1 MNRSAGFTLLEVL
14 VALTL
19 FAVVGGALLG
29 LFQSG
34 LRATSLGSDYAHAA
48 LLARSK
54 LTELQVYAT
63 LVPGTYEGEFDD
75 RYRWR
80 VSLSDRAT
88 DVEESLLRQ
97 VPLDVAL
104 EVSWGEDTDAR
115 QIVLSTV
122 LLSEVADR

>member
-1 MNRSAGFTLLEVL
+1 MNRAAGFTLLEVL

-19 FAVVGGALLG
+19 FAAVGGALLG

-34 LRATSLGSDYAHAA
+34 LRATSLGSDYTHAA

-54 LTELQVYAT
+54 LTELQVYTT
-63 LVPGTYEGEFDD
+63 LVPGVYEGEFDE

-80 VSLSDRAT
+80 VTLAERTANSDP
-88 DVEESLLRQ
+88 SLLRE

-104 EVSWGEDTDAR
+104 EVSWGELGNSR
-115 QIVLSTV
+115 QIALQTV
-122 LLSEVADR
+122 LLSEAAER

>member
-1 MNRSAGFTLLEVL
+1 MNRTAGFTLLEVL

-34 LRATSLGSDYAHAA
+34 LRATGLGSDYSHAA

-63 LVPGTYEGEFDD
+63 LMPGVYEGEFDE

-80 VSLSDRAT
+80 VTLAERQADT
-88 DVEESLLRQ
+88 DPSLLRE

-104 EVSWGEDTDAR
+104 EVSWGELGDSR
-115 QIVLSTV
+115 QIVLNTV
-122 LLSEVADR
+122 LLSETAEQ